1 MRFLP
6 YISKHLRRN
15 WIRTVSTVVAMSV
28 CIFLFCTLETLVAAI
43 SWNLKSASA
52 SRLITR
58 NSVSLVFNLPRAYR
72 ERLAHVP
79 GVKAVAGY
87 NWFGGVVGLPP
98 DPKKFFANFAI
109 QADEYLPMNPEYIVN
124 DDEKAAFMADRRG
137 CIVGPDLVEKF
148 GWKVGDI
155 VQLTSM
161 IPVYKTGKPFELVVR
176 AIYHVD
182 ERRFP
187 GTTPNVLFFHYEYLD
202 EALGG
207 RAGVGMYK
215 VLIEDPSQAGA
226 ISKTIDDMFENADP
240 STRTETEAA
249 FRAGFVSMAGNLAVL
264 LRSIGLAVCFTI
276 LLVTAN
282 TMSMAVRDRQTEI
295 AVLKTLGF
303 TSRLVMGLVLVEGLA
318 LGALGGGL
326 GLLLSRLA
334 IKALPKVPM
343 IGDAV
348 AGFPNLG
355 LTPAV
360 AALGLGLALVLGF
373 FAGLVPALSAYRSRI
388 ADTLRTA

>member
-6 YISKHLRRN
+6 YIAKHLRRN
-15 WIRTVSTVVAMSV
+15 WIRTASTVVAMSV
-28 CIFLFCTLETLVAAI
+28 CIFLFCTLETLVSAI

-58 NSVSLVFNLPRAYR
+58 HSVSLVFNLPPAYR
-72 ERLAHVP
+72 DRLAHVP

-87 NWFGGVVGLPP
+87 NWFGGVIGLPP
-98 DPKKFFANFAI
+98 DPKKFFPNFAI
-109 QADEYLPMNPEYIVN
+109 QAEDYFPMNPEYILTAE
-124 DDEKAAFMADRRG
+124 EKAAFMADRRG
-137 CIVGPDLVEKF
+137 CIIGPDLVEKF

-161 IPVYKTGKPFELVVR
+161 IPVYKIGKPFEL
-176 AIYHVD
+176 AIRGVYHVD
-182 ERRFP
+182 QARFP
-187 GTTPNVLFFHYEYLD
+187 GTTANVLFFHYEYLN
-202 EALGG
+202 EAIGG
-207 RAGVGMYK
+207 KAGIGMYK
-215 VLIEDPSQAGA
+215 LLIEDPSQAGA
-226 ISKTIDDMFENADP
+226 ISHTIDEMFENADP
-240 STRTETEAA
+240 PTRTETEAA
-249 FRAGFVSMAGNLAVL
+249 FRAGFISMAGNLAVL

-303 TSRLVMGLVLVEGLA
+303 PSRLVMTLILGEGLA
-318 LGALGGGL
+318 LGVLGGGL
-326 GLLLSRLA
+326 GILLSRLA
-334 IKALPKVPM
+334 IKALPKVPLV
-343 IGDAV
+343 GDAV

-360 AALGLGLALVLGF
+360 GALGMSLALLLGF
-373 FAGLVPALSAYRSRI
+373 AAGLLPAMGAYRSRI
-388 ADTLRTA
+388 ADTLRAA

>member
-6 YISKHLRRN
+6 YIAKHLRRS
-15 WIRTVSTVVAMSV
+15 WVRTASTVAAMSV

-58 NSVSLVFNLPRAYR
+58 HSVSLVFNLPHAYKD
-72 ERLAHVP
+72 RLARVP

-109 QADEYLPMNPEYIVN
+109 EAEDYLTMDPEYILTAE
-124 DDEKAAFMADRRG
+124 DKDAFLADRRG
-137 CIVGPDLVEKF
+137 CIVGAELAEKF
-148 GWKVGDI
+148 GWKRGDI

-161 IPVYKTGKPFELVVR
+161 IPAYKTGHPFELVVR
-176 AIYHVD
+176 GIYETD
-182 ERRFP
+182 ETRYP
-187 GTTPNVLFFHYEYLD
+187 GTTRAVLFFHYEYLD
-202 EALGG
+202 EAVG
-207 RAGVGMYK
+207 RQAGIGMYK
-215 VLIEDPSQAGA
+215 LLIDDPSKAA
-226 ISKTIDDMFENADP
+226 SISRAIDDMFENADP
-240 STRTETEAA
+240 PTRTETEAA
-249 FRAGFVSMAGNLAVL
+249 FRAGFVSMSGNLARL

-303 TSRLVMGLVLVEGLA
+303 TSRLVMGLVLGEAVA
-318 LGALGGGL
+318 LGTLGGGL
-326 GLLLSRLA
+326 GILLSRLA
-334 IKALPKVPM
+334 IKALPKVPLV
-343 IGDAV
+343 GDAV

-360 AALGLGLALVLGF
+360 AGLGMSLAVLLGL
-373 FAGLVPALSAYRSRI
+373 FAGLFPAVAAYRARI

>member
-6 YISKHLRRN
+6 YIVKHLRRN
-15 WIRTVSTVVAMSV
+15 WIRTGSTVAAMAV
-28 CIFLFCTLETLVAAI
+28 CIFLFCTLETLVMAI

-58 NSVSLVFNLPRAYR
+58 HSVSLVFNLPRAYK

-79 GVKAVAGY
+79 GVKGVVGY
-87 NWFGGVVGLPP
+87 SWFGGVMGSPP

-109 QADEYLPMNPEYIVN
+109 EGEDYLAMNPEYILTPE
-124 DDEKAAFMADRRG
+124 EKQAFLSDRRG
-137 CIVGPDLVEKF
+137 CIVGPELAEKF
-148 GWKVGDI
+148 GWKVGDV

-161 IPVYKTGKPFELVVR
+161 IPAYQTGKPFELVIHAVYR
-176 AIYHVD
+176 VD
-182 ERRFP
+182 HARFP
-187 GTTPNVLFFHYEYLD
+187 GTASVMFFNYEYLD

-207 RAGVGMYK
+207 RAGFGMYK
-215 VLIEDPSQAGA
+215 LLIEDPSQAGT
-226 ISKTIDDMFENADP
+226 ISKTVDEMFENADP
-240 STRTETEAA
+240 PTRTETEAA
-249 FRAGFVSMAGNLAVL
+249 FRAGFISMAGNLARL
-264 LRSIGLAVCFTI
+264 LHMIGLAVCFTI

-282 TMSMAVRDRQTEI
+282 TMSMAVRERQTEI

-303 TSRLVMGLVLVEGLA
+303 PASLVMGLVLGEALA
-318 LGALGGGL
+318 LGTLGGGL

-334 IKALPKVPM
+334 IKALPKVPLV
-343 IGDAV
+343 GDAV

-360 AALGLGLALVLGF
+360 ALLGMSLALLLGL
-373 FAGLVPALSAYRSRI
+373 FAGLFPAVGAYRARI
-388 ADTLRTA
+388 ADTLRTI

>member
-1 MRFLP
+1 MRFLT
-6 YISKHLRRN
+6 YIAKHLRRN
-15 WIRTVSTVVAMSV
+15 WIRTGSTVAAMAL
-28 CIFLFCTLETLVAAI
+28 CIFLFCTLETLVTAI

-58 NSVSLVFNLPRAYR
+58 HSVSLVFNLPRAYK

-87 NWFGGVVGLPP
+87 NWFGGVIGSPP
-98 DPKKFFANFAI
+98 DRRRFFANFAI
-109 QADEYLPMNPEYIVN
+109 EGEDYLAMDPEYILTPE
-124 DDEKAAFMADRRG
+124 EKRAFLSDRRG
-137 CIVGPDLVEKF
+137 CIVGPELAEKF
-148 GWKVGDI
+148 GWKVGDV

-161 IPVYKTGKPFELVVR
+161 IPGYQTGKPFELVIHAVYR
-176 AIYHVD
+176 VD
-182 ERRFP
+182 EARFP
-187 GTTPNVLFFHYEYLD
+187 GTASVLFFNYEYLD

-207 RAGVGMYK
+207 KAGIGMYK
-215 VLIEDPSQAGA
+215 LLIEDPGQAGT
-226 ISKTIDDMFENADP
+226 ISKTVDEMFENADP
-240 STRTETEAA
+240 PTRTETEAA
-249 FRAGFVSMAGNLAVL
+249 FRAGFISMAGNLAVL

-282 TMSMAVRDRQTEI
+282 TMSMAIRERQTEI

-303 TSRLVMGLVLVEGLA
+303 PGRLVLGLVLGEALA

-334 IKALPKVPM
+334 IKALPKVPLV
-343 IGDAV
+343 GDAV

-355 LTPAV
+355 LTPGVAV
-360 AALGLGLALVLGF
+360 LGVSLALLLGF
-373 FAGLVPALSAYRSRI
+373 FAGLFPAVGAYRARI
-388 ADTLRTA
+388 ADTLRTP

>member
-6 YISKHLRRN
+6 YIAKHLRRN
-15 WIRTVSTVVAMSV
+15 WIRTVSTIVAMSV

-52 SRLITR
+52 SRVITR

-98 DPKKFFANFAI
+98 DPRKFFANFAI
-109 QADEYLPMNPEYIVN
+109 QADEFLPMNPEYIVN
-124 DDEKAAFMADRRG
+124 ADEKAAFMADRRG

-161 IPVYKTGKPFELVVR
+161 IPMYKTGKPFELVVR

-182 ERRFP
+182 EQRFP

-215 VLIEDPSQAGA
+215 ILIEDPSQAAA

-318 LGALGGGL
+318 LGGLGGGL
-326 GLLLSRLA
+326 GILLSRLA
-334 IKALPKVPM
+334 IKALPKLPM

-360 AALGLGLALVLGF
+360 GALGLGLALLLGF
-373 FAGLVPALSAYRSRI
+373 FAGLVPALGAYRSRI

>member
-6 YISKHLRRN
+6 YIAKHLRRN
-15 WIRTVSTVVAMSV
+15 WIRTASTVVAMSV

-43 SWNLKSASA
+43 TWNLQSASA

-58 NSVSLVFNLPRAYR
+58 HSVSLVFNLPRAYR
-72 ERLAHVP
+72 DRLAHVP

-87 NWFGGVVGLPP
+87 NWFGGVMGLPP
-98 DPKKFFANFAI
+98 DPKKFFPNFAI
-109 QADEYLPMNPEYIVN
+109 QAEDYLPMNPEYILAPE
-124 DDEKAAFMADRRG
+124 EKAAFMADRRA

-161 IPVYKTGKPFELVVR
+161 IPVYKTGKPFELVIR

-182 ERRFP
+182 PTRFP
-187 GTTPNVLFFHYEYLD
+187 GTTANLMFFHYEYLD
-202 EALGG
+202 EAIGG
-207 RAGVGMYK
+207 RAGISMYK
-215 VLIEDPSQAGA
+215 LLIEDPSQAGA
-226 ISKTIDDMFENADP
+226 ISHTIDEMFENADP
-240 STRTETEAA
+240 PTRTETEAA

-303 TSRLVMGLVLVEGLA
+303 TSRLVMTLVLGEGLA
-318 LGALGGGL
+318 LGLLGGGL
-326 GLLLSRLA
+326 GILLSRLA
-334 IKALPKVPM
+334 IKALPRMPLV
-343 IGDAV
+343 GDAV

-360 AALGLGLALVLGF
+360 GALGMGLALFLGF
-373 FAGLVPALSAYRSRI
+373 VAGLFPAMGAYRSRI
-388 ADTLRTA
+388 ADTLRGA